1 MGNTDKMFHVEHRGS
16 EDMKTNADIVR
27 EAKAKLAETTA
38 LLDEI
43 LEDEGFDYETEGD
56 KAGAICRV
64 LGSLWSDIGENYYYG
79 GGSGW
84 RSELKDIWTKEEEE
98 KV

>member
-1 MGNTDKMFHVEHRGS
+1 
-16 EDMKTNADIVR
+16 MKTNADIVR
-27 EAKAKLAETTA
+27 EARAKLAEVST

-56 KAGAICRV
+56 KADAICRV
-64 LGSLWSDIGENYYYG
+64 LSDLWSDIGENYYYG
-79 GGSGW
+79 GGNGW
-84 RSELKDIWTKEEEE
+84 RSELKDIWQSEERE